1 MQGKGLTV
9 ILRARGTIKGAPPP
23 SAWIAEIRTSSRNHL
38 TSRKIGVGSTLA
50 EVKKAYPGGR
60 RMSFGAT
67 TSWWMLDGPGQRRT
81 GFELSAIAKGNPVR
95 LITLGCSAGTA
106 YPFDRTKHC

>member
-1 MQGKGLTV
+1 
-9 ILRARGTIKGAPPP
+9 
-23 SAWIAEIRTSSRNHL
+23 
-38 TSRKIGVGSTLA
+38 
-50 EVKKAYPGGR
+50 
-60 RMSFGAT
+60 
-67 TSWWMLDGPGQRRT
+67 MLDGPGQRRT